1 MNLQAMAWTAGKP
14 PEAKEQHGTNPVRN
28 ERGLAEGERQPKH
41 QHRVYCS
48 GRSPVEGDPSKR
60 ARAHSHTQAWARYRG
75 LVEKNQ
81 EGHEGIP
88 LLGNQER

>member
-1 MNLQAMAWTAGKP
+1 ME
-14 PEAKEQHGTNPVRN
+14 EA
-28 ERGLAEGERQPKH
+28 ERRLKH
-41 QHRVYCS
+41 RYRVYCS

-60 ARAHSHTQAWARYRG
+60 AGAHCHAQAWARYRG
-75 LVEKNQ
+75 LVEKYQ